1 MSAQNISYFLLNTSI
16 WQTEIE
22 YRGNLFV
29 SYKSKKNRVIAHFLI
44 SNLPN
49 QAQNTHLRQNK
60 KMKSVANVCF
70 IYTCDRF

>member
-29 SYKSKKNRVIAHFLI
+29 SYKSHKNRVIAHFLI
-44 SNLPN
+44 SNLLN
-49 QAQNTHLRQNK
+49 HVQNTHSRQNI
-60 KMKSVANVCF
+60 A
-70 IYTCDRF
+70 